1 MTQDD
6 MIFLDRINEYA
17 NQVMEGLDPQ
27 KVKISVQLDK
37 LRPIMEEIAKEQKL
51 PLEEIFIR
59 YMDLAS
65 DQGVNQEKKFQDSIQ
80 DPKDFYDF
88 K

>member
-17 NQVMEGLDPQ
+17 NLVMEDIDPQ
-27 KVKISVQLDK
+27 KVRISTQLDK
-37 LRPIMEEIAKEQKL
+37 LRPIMEEIAAEQKKS
-51 PLEEIFIR
+51 LEDIFIR

-65 DQGVNQEKKFQDSIQ
+65 DQGVTQEKKFQDSIQ
-80 DPKDFYDF
+80 NPSDFVDF

>member
-17 NQVMEGLDPQ
+17 NLVMEDIDPQ
-27 KVKISVQLDK
+27 KVRISTQLDK
-37 LRPIMEEIAKEQKL
+37 LRPIMEEIATEQKK
-51 PLEEIFIR
+51 PLEDIFIR

-80 DPKDFYDF
+80 NPSDFVDF